1 MKVSVRAISAIFFLP
16 MTMLLFAG
24 CGKKAVKAPEEESK
38 ITQSIATTRPAPRNL
53 PATRPS
59 TAAPVE
65 DQSSQLLALRGEDI
79 PISEPPS
86 LEFVE
91 PSAEDKLVLQNIYFD
106 FDRSNIRPD
115 FQPVME
121 GIAEWLNRNGHKQLL
136 IEGHCDERGTSEYNL
151 ALGER
156 RSLSVRK
163 YLVGLGI
170 SPDRLHT
177 ISYGEEKPAVSGHDE
192 TAWAENR
199 RAEFKVS
206 AN

>member
-1 MKVSVRAISAIFFLP
+1 MKVSVRTFSATLFLP
-16 MTMLLFAG
+16 MTMLLFTG
-24 CGKKAVKAPEEESK
+24 CGKKAVKAPDPESK
-38 ITQSIATTRPAPRNL
+38 ITQSIATTRPSPRGL

-59 TAAPVE
+59 TGTAE

-86 LEFVE
+86 LEFIE
-91 PSAEDKLVLQNIYFD
+91 PSAEDKLILRNIYFD
-106 FDRSNIRPD
+106 FDRSSIRPD

-177 ISYGEEKPAVSGHDE
+177 ISYGEEMPAVSGHDE
-192 TAWAENR
+192 SAWAENR

>member
-1 MKVSVRAISAIFFLP
+1 MKVSVQAVAAIFFLP

-24 CGKKAVKAPEEESK
+24 CGKKAVKAPEAEPR
-38 ITQSIATTRPAPRNL
+38 ITQSIATTRPSPRDL

-59 TAAPVE
+59 TAAPDG
-65 DQSSQLLALRGEDI
+65 DQSQLLALRGEDI

-86 LEFVE
+86 LEFIE
-91 PSAEDKLVLQNIYFD
+91 PSAEDKLVLRNIYFD
-106 FDRSNIRPD
+106 FDRSSIRPD

-121 GIAEWLNRNGHKQLL
+121 SIAEWLNRNGHKQLL

>member
-1 MKVSVRAISAIFFLP
+1 MKVSARAVSAILVLP
-16 MTMLLFAG
+16 LTMLLFAG
-24 CGKKAVKAPEEESK
+24 CGKKAVKAPEAK
-38 ITQSIATTRPAPRNL
+38 PKMTQSIATTRPAPRDL

-59 TAAPVE
+59 TGAPD

-86 LEFVE
+86 LEFIE
-91 PSAEDKLVLQNIYFD
+91 PSAEDKLILRNIYFD
-106 FDRSNIRPD
+106 FDRSSIRPD
-115 FQPVME
+115 YQPVME
-121 GIAEWLNRNGHKQLL
+121 GIADWLNRNGHKQLL

-192 TAWAENR
+192 SAWAENR

>member
-1 MKVSVRAISAIFFLP
+1 MKVSVRAISAILFLP
-16 MTMLLFAG
+16 ITMLLFTG
-24 CGKKAVKAPEEESK
+24 CGKKAVKGPEEAK
-38 ITQSIATTRPAPRNL
+38 ITQSIATTRPAPREL
-53 PATRPS
+53 PPTRPS
-59 TAAPVE
+59 TATPGE

-86 LEFVE
+86 LEFID
-91 PSAEDKLVLQNIYFD
+91 PSNEDRQILRNIYFD
-106 FDRSNIRPD
+106 FDRSNIKPE

-177 ISYGEEKPAVSGHDE
+177 ISYGEEKPAVPGHDE

>member
-1 MKVSVRAISAIFFLP
+1 MKVSPRAISALLVLP
-16 MTMLLFAG
+16 LTMLLFAG
-24 CGKKAVKAPEEESK
+24 CGKKAVKAPDPEPK
-38 ITQSIATTRPAPRNL
+38 MTQSIATTRPTPRDL

-59 TAAPVE
+59 TAAPD

-86 LEFVE
+86 LEFME
-91 PSAEDKLVLQNIYFD
+91 PSAEDKLVLRNIYFD

-115 FQPVME
+115 YQPVME

-192 TAWAENR
+192 SAWAENR